1 MNGSKNRRALTMLC
15 MAAVMA
21 ALVAVGSK
29 IPDIQIPSPLG
40 TNRFHL
46 GNVMCALSGLLL
58 GPWWGGLA
66 AGLGS
71 AIFDLFDPL
80 RIMEAPI
87 TFLTKG
93 LYGVV
98 AGTVF
103 HRVFQGRS
111 TYAHEAVAS
120 GAAAVSYIAVYL
132 VKCFLYNGL
141 LVKGL
146 SPDAAWIAALGKLPF
161 SLFNGIVAVIFAPI
175 LGVAL
180 HKALKAA
187 HLEEKLGLPQK
198 SG

>member
-1 MNGSKNRRALTMLC
+1 MSEKSRRALTMLC
-15 MAAVMA
+15 MAAAMA

-58 GPWWGGLA
+58 GPWWGALA
-66 AGLGS
+66 SGLGS

-93 LYGVV
+93 LYGLV
-98 AGTVF
+98 AGAVYFKVF
-103 HRVFQGRS
+103 KGRS
-111 TYAHEAVAS
+111 NYVNEAVAS

-132 VKCFLYNGL
+132 AKCFFYNGL

-146 SPDAAWIAALGKLPF
+146 SPDAAWIAALGKLP
-161 SLFNGIVAVIFAPI
+161 SSAFNGIVAVIFAPI

-187 HLEEKLGLPQK
+187 RLEIGSE
-198 SG
+198 

>member
-1 MNGSKNRRALTMLC
+1 MNQSKSRRVLTMLC
-15 MAAVMA
+15 MAAAMA

-66 AGLGS
+66 AGMGS

-98 AGTVF
+98 AGAVYFKVF
-103 HRVFQGRS
+103 TGRS
-111 TYAHEAVAS
+111 NYVNEAIAS
-120 GAAAVSYIAVYL
+120 AAAAVSYIAVYM

-146 SPDAAWIAALGKLPF
+146 SPDAAWIATLGKLP
-161 SLFNGIVAVIFAPI
+161 SSAFNGIVAVVFAPI

-180 HKALKAA
+180 HKALRAA
-187 HLEEKLGLPQK
+187 HLGVE
-198 SG
+198 ST

>member
-1 MNGSKNRRALTMLC
+1 MNGSKSRQILTTLC

-21 ALVAVGSK
+21 ALVALGSK
-29 IPDIQIPSPLG
+29 LEIQIPSILG
-40 TNRFHL
+40 SSRFHL

-66 AGLGS
+66 AGIGS

-98 AGTVF
+98 AGAVYFKVF
-103 HRVFQGRS
+103 KGKSNYVS
-111 TYAHEAVAS
+111 EAVAS
-120 GAAAVSYIAVYL
+120 ALAAVSYIAVYL
-132 VKCFLYNGL
+132 VKCFFYNGL

-146 SPDAAWIAALGKLPF
+146 TPDGAWLGVLEKVP
-161 SLFNGIVAVIFAPI
+161 SSVFNGVVAVIFAPI

-187 HLEEKLGLPQK
+187 HLEANFT
-198 SG
+198 

>member
-1 MNGSKNRRALTMLC
+1 MKKSKSRKTVLMIC
-15 MAAVMA
+15 IVGMMA

-29 IPDIQIPSPLG
+29 VPDIQIPSPLG

-58 GPWWGGLA
+58 GPWWGALA

-98 AGTVF
+98 AGAVF
-103 HRVFQGRS
+103 FKVFKGKS
-111 TYAHEAVAS
+111 NYVHEVVAS
-120 GAAAVSYIAVYL
+120 AAAAVSYIAVYM

-146 SPDAAWIAALGKLPF
+146 APDAAWIATLGKLPF
-161 SLFNGIVAVIFAPI
+161 SAFNGIVAVIFAPI

-187 HLEEKLGLPQK
+187 HLETKLA
-198 SG
+198 

>member
-1 MNGSKNRRALTMLC
+1 MNESKNRQVLTALC

-21 ALVAVGSK
+21 ALVALGSK
-29 IPDIQIPSPLG
+29 LEIQIPSILG
-40 TNRFHL
+40 SSRFHL

-66 AGLGS
+66 AGIGS

-80 RIMEAPI
+80 RVMEAPI

-93 LYGVV
+93 VYGVV
-98 AGTVF
+98 AGAVYFKVF
-103 HRVFQGRS
+103 KGRS
-111 TYAHEAVAS
+111 NYVNEAVAS
-120 GAAAVSYIAVYL
+120 ALAAVSYIVLYL
-132 VKCFLYNGL
+132 AKSFFYNGL

-146 SPDAAWIAALGKLPF
+146 TADAAWLAVLERVP
-161 SLFNGIVAVIFAPI
+161 SSVFNGVVAVIFAPI

-187 HLEEKLGLPQK
+187 RLEIGPV
-198 SG
+198 

>member
-1 MNGSKNRRALTMLC
+1 MNQFKNRKTVLMIC
-15 MAAVMA
+15 MVAMMA

-29 IPDIQIPSPLG
+29 VPDIQIPSHLG

-58 GPWWGGLA
+58 GPWWGALA

-87 TFLTKG
+87 TFVTKG
-93 LYGVV
+93 VYGLA
-98 AGTVF
+98 AGAVF
-103 HRVFQGRS
+103 FEVFKGRS
-111 TYAHEAVAS
+111 NYVNEAVAS
-120 GAAAVSYIAVYL
+120 AAAAVSYIAIYM
-132 VKCFLYNGL
+132 VKCFVYNGL
-141 LVKGL
+141 LLKGL
-146 SPDAAWIAALGKLPF
+146 SPDAAWIATLGKLPS

-180 HKALKAA
+180 HKALKSA
-187 HLEEKLGLPQK
+187 HLGRAVD
-198 SG
+198 

>member
-1 MNGSKNRRALTMLC
+1 MNGTKNRRALTMLC

-29 IPDIQIPSPLG
+29 VPDIQIPSPLG

-66 AGLGS
+66 SGMGS

-87 TFLTKG
+87 TFFTKG

-98 AGTVF
+98 AGAVYFKVF
-103 HRVFQGRS
+103 KGKSNYVN
-111 TYAHEAVAS
+111 EAVAS
-120 GAAAVSYIAVYL
+120 AAAAVSYIAVYM
-132 VKCFLYNGL
+132 VKVFCYNGL

-146 SPDAAWIAALGKLPF
+146 APDAALVATLGKLP
-161 SLFNGIVAVIFAPI
+161 SSAFNGIVAVIFAPI

-180 HKALKAA
+180 HKAMKAA
-187 HLEEKLGLPQK
+187 HLEEKLM
-198 SG
+198 